1 MNWKRPLALS
11 TAALTLGTA
20 LAACGNPTAAAPD
33 PTPTPAAEVQS
44 LSTTGSTVKAPKY
57 VFLFIGDGMS
67 YPQIQSTSDFLG
79 ALNDADYRQAQP
91 SLDDNG
97 GAILD
102 GPEYLNFMNFEAAG
116 SAVTYDSN
124 SFAPDSASTATS
136 ISTGYKTYSGSINVD
151 ETGTI
156 SYETIAEQLHAQKGY
171 SVGVITSVNLNHA
184 TPAAFYAHQASRNDY
199 YDIGLELIDSGFE
212 YFAGG
217 GLLKPTGAE
226 GDQADLYA
234 LAEKAGYHVV
244 KTQAEAEQVTG
255 GPVVIIDEHLADS
268 DAMAYEID
276 RTDDMWAL
284 ADYVEKGIEVL
295 SQDKDGFFMMC
306 EGGKIDWACH
316 ANDAASTIHDT
327 QALADA
333 VQVAI
338 DFAKEH
344 ADETLILVTGD
355 HETGGLTIGFAGTDY
370 DTYLD
375 LLESQKISYAKFDS
389 DYVSR
394 YKEDKT
400 SFEDVLKDVEALFG
414 LKPQGE
420 EGDKLVLTDY
430 ELEQLRAAYEKSVN
444 GTAASQYEQEEY
456 VLYGTYEPLS
466 VTLTHIINNKSGIS
480 FTSYSHTGLPV
491 AVLAHGVNAGQFNGY
506 YDNTQIYHKLAIKAT
521 GPQTFDVAYAVG
533 FSNPKYFTKCFKE
546 EFGVTPTEYQADGVG
561 RPHPPR
567 LYGSGKAGGRLCRA
581 CRPACDRSE

>member
-1 MNWKRPLALS
+1 MNWKRP
-11 TAALTLGTA
+11 GPVH
-20 LAACGNPTAAAPD
+20 GRPD
-33 PTPTPAAEVQS
+33 AGHGPGCLRQSHGRRARSHPTPAAEVQS

-295 SQDKDGFFMMC
+295 SQDKGRLLYDVRGRQDRL
-306 EGGKIDWACH
+306 GLPRQRRRLHHPRH
-316 ANDAASTIHDT
+316 AGPGRCS
-327 QALADA
+327 
-333 VQVAI
+333 
-338 DFAKEH
+338 
-344 ADETLILVTGD
+344 
-355 HETGGLTIGFAGTDY
+355 TGGHRL
-370 DTYLD
+370 
-375 LLESQKISYAKFDS
+375 
-389 DYVSR
+389 R
-394 YKEDKT
+394 
-400 SFEDVLKDVEALFG
+400 
-414 LKPQGE
+414 QGA
-420 EGDKLVLTDY
+420 
-430 ELEQLRAAYEKSVN
+430 R
-444 GTAASQYEQEEY
+444 
-456 VLYGTYEPLS
+456 
-466 VTLTHIINNKSGIS
+466 
-480 FTSYSHTGLPV
+480 
-491 AVLAHGVNAGQFNGY
+491 
-506 YDNTQIYHKLAIKAT
+506 
-521 GPQTFDVAYAVG
+521 
-533 FSNPKYFTKCFKE
+533 
-546 EFGVTPTEYQADGVG
+546 
-561 RPHPPR
+561 R
-567 LYGSGKAGGRLCRA
+567 
-581 CRPACDRSE
+581 

>member
-344 ADETLILVTGD
+344 ADETLILVTSD

-506 YDNTQIYHKLAIKAT
+506 YDNTQIYHKRAGLRGLPKPLLPPDKT
-521 GPQTFDVAYAVG
+521 AVG
-533 FSNPKYFTKCFKE
+533 LGSP
-546 EFGVTPTEYQADGVG
+546 P
-561 RPHPPR
+561 PPPPR
-567 LYGSGKAGGRLCRA
+567 RRKDLSIYAFST
-581 CRPACDRSE
+581 

>member
-217 GLLKPTGAE
+217 GLLKPIPGGTYAVS
-226 GDQADLYA
+226 DALLADL
-234 LAEKAGYHVV
+234 KAGVQGQH
-244 KTQAEAEQVTG
+244 ASNLG
-255 GPVVIIDEHLADS
+255 GILAREIGDSLGVPSYIVDPVVVDEL
-268 DAMAYEID
+268 
-276 RTDDMWAL
+276 TDKARISGMPELPRRSIFHAL
-284 ADYVEKGIEVL
+284 NQK
-295 SQDKDGFFMMC
+295 
-306 EGGKIDWACH
+306 
-316 ANDAASTIHDT
+316 
-327 QALADA
+327 A
-333 VQVAI
+333 VARR
-338 DFAKEH
+338 FAKENGKRYE
-344 ADETLILVTGD
+344 DLNLIVIHMGGGVSVGAHDHGKVVDVNNILDGEGCFSPERSGTVPVGDLVKMCFSGKYTQKEVYKKICGN
-355 HETGGLTIGFAGTDY
+355 GG
-370 DTYLD
+370 
-375 LLESQKISYAKFDS
+375 
-389 DYVSR
+389 
-394 YKEDKT
+394 
-400 SFEDVLKDVEALFG
+400 
-414 LKPQGE
+414 
-420 EGDKLVLTDY
+420 
-430 ELEQLRAAYEKSVN
+430 
-444 GTAASQYEQEEY
+444 
-456 VLYGTYEPLS
+456 
-466 VTLTHIINNKSGIS
+466 
-480 FTSYSHTGLPV
+480 
-491 AVLAHGVNAGQFNGY
+491 FNGY
-506 YDNTQIYHKLAIKAT
+506 LHTNDAREVGKMAESGNALAKQVWEAFFYQIAKDAGAMAAVLHGKVDQIILT
-521 GPQTFDVAYAVG
+521 GGIAY
-533 FSNPKYFTKCFKE
+533 NPFTAK
-546 EFGVTPTEYQADGVG
+546 TLTEYLGWIAPVTTYPGEDE
-561 RPHPPR
+561 
-567 LYGSGKAGGRLCRA
+567 LLALCQGALRVMTGEEEA
-581 CRPACDRSE
+581 KNY